1 MILDEFLKKHNRES
15 QMILKQIGL
24 TEDQIQTRAVI
35 HYPDE
40 LLYVLSKEIDQPISV
55 ILYELLQLENAGA
68 IRRAASYYGLIKAFE
83 NNTPYIFIPQAYRNE
98 QSKLLT
104 DLSIRKGIFELELGP
119 IAKYNFIGKKIYEAF
134 LLSTGKGEEFQRI
147 EEKLMHYFVLV
158 HDKGGSLLMQ
168 EM

>member
-40 LLYVLSKEIDQPISV
+40 LLYVLSKEVDQPISV

-68 IRRAASYYGLIKAFE
+68 VRRVASDYGLIKAFE
-83 NNTPYIFIPQAYRNE
+83 SNTPYIFIPQAYRNE

-134 LLSTGKGEEFQRI
+134 LISTGKGEEFQRI
-147 EEKLMHYFVLV
+147 EEKLTHYFVLV
-158 HDKGGSLLMQ
+158 HDQGGSLLMQ
-168 EM
+168 ER